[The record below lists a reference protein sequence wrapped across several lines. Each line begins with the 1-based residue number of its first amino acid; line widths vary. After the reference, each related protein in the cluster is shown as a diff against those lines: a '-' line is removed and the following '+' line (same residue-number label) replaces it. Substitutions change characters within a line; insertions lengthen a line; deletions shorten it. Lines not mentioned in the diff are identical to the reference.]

1 VDWIDWLHELG
12 RDAEPETAG
21 FQAGAAYVA
30 VAVAMPI
37 AIGLVVGFGLR
48 LIESVLGVQLGKGG
62 H

>member
-1 VDWIDWLHELG
+1 MNWITWLHELG
-12 RDAEPETAG
+12 RDADPGAAG

-30 VAVAMPI
+30 VAVAMPV
-37 AIGLVVGFGLR
+37 AIGLAVGFGLR